1 MELQVFEFKEYEVPI
16 EIGWHRFYLDCSADT
31 GDYLRKSAAELKAL
45 AEQMEAGEKTIQDA
59 IDYGCKMLDALLGEG
74 SSDKIF
80 EQRKKR
86 LSDIIDIC
94 NWLTEIA
101 VKFRKEKQA
110 NG

>member
-31 GDYLRKSAAELKAL
+31 GDYMRKSALELKAL
-45 AEQMEAGEKTIQDA
+45 AEQMEKGEKTIQDA
-59 IDYGCKMLDALLGEG
+59 ICFGCKLLDELLGEG
-74 SSDKIF
+74 SSEKIF

-94 NWLTEIA
+94 NWLMEIA
-101 VKFRKEKQA
+101 LKFRKEREK
-110 NG
+110 